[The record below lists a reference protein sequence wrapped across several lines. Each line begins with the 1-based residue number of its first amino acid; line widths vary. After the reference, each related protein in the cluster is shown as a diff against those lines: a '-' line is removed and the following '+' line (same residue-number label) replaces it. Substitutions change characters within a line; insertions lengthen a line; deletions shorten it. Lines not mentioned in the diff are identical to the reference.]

1 MKIKTKCMIC
11 GIDFFTYEEE
21 ECDICDSCQENALK
35 KRGLF
40 QNEPDV
46 DLDEE
51 EEENERLNFF

>member
-1 MKIKTKCMIC
+1 MKITKCITC

-40 QNEPDV
+40 QSEPDIDV
-46 DLDEE
+46 EE
-51 EEENERLNFF
+51 EEAEDE